1 LHLIYSN
8 AYIRYLI
15 FVQIKLS
22 EEGKL
27 EKPPVNVFN
36 TVVNTCEICGEEE
49 LTLVVLEAM
58 KKSHKTDGNIITF
71 NIALKR
77 LSKQGQ
83 VRACE
88 GIMIGMLEAGV
99 EPNVVSYTT
108 CIGACAKS
116 GDSAYAYEW
125 LRRMR
130 SRNVNPNFHTYNTA
144 LAACLDGKLQ
154 STIRASTIAR
164 EMMVDVAKELVVG
177 LDGPAEYKS
186 VIPDL
191 YTKTLARNLMKQ
203 LRENW
208 RAGEIDMAVAK
219 ATIRVPLLK
228 LVDFDNSKVTAPAQS
243 SPAADPSEKSVRATK
258 EDEDDDSEVRKSEA
272 EVDFNAVVILSQSS
286 HRQVEV

>member
-1 LHLIYSN
+1 ME
-8 AYIRYLI
+8 R
-15 FVQIKLS
+15 
-22 EEGKL
+22 
-27 EKPPVNVFN
+27 PPVNVFN

-108 CIGACAKS
+108 CIGACAQS

-154 STIRASTIAR
+154 STIRGSTIAR
-164 EMMVDVAKELVVG
+164 EMMVDVAKEMASG
-177 LDGPAEYKS
+177 LNGPAEYNS

-228 LVDFDNSKVTAPAQS
+228 LVDFEKEVAPIKVPVVEQQ
-243 SPAADPSEKSVRATK
+243 EKSK
-258 EDEDDDSEVRKSEA
+258 SKKDDEDDDSEVRKSEA
-272 EVDFNAVVILSQSS
+272 EVDFNAVIMLSQNSL
-286 HRQVEV
+286 RRVEV

>member
-1 LHLIYSN
+1 
-8 AYIRYLI
+8 
-15 FVQIKLS
+15 
-22 EEGKL
+22 
-27 EKPPVNVFN
+27 
-36 TVVNTCEICGEEE
+36 VVNTCEICGEEE

-58 KKSHKTDGNIITF
+58 KKSHETDGNIITF

-108 CIGACAKS
+108 CIGACAQS

-164 EMMVDVAKELVVG
+164 EMMVDVAKEMVAG
-177 LDGPAEYKS
+177 LNGPAEYNS

-203 LRENW
+203 LRDNW
-208 RAGEIDMAVAK
+208 RAGDIDMAVAK

-228 LVDFDNSKVTAPAQS
+228 LVDFDKSQFATVSVKPISV
-243 SPAADPSEKSVRATK
+243 DPSEKTVRSNK
-258 EDEDDDSEVRKSEA
+258 DDEDDDSEVRKSEA
-272 EVDFNAVVILSQSS
+272 EVDFNAVVMLSQNS
-286 HRQVEV
+286 HRRVEV

>member
-1 LHLIYSN
+1 M
-8 AYIRYLI
+8 
-15 FVQIKLS
+15 
-22 EEGKL
+22 
-27 EKPPVNVFN
+27 FN
-36 TVVNTCEICGEEE
+36 TVVNTCEICGEEA

-108 CIGACAKS
+108 CIGACAQS
-116 GDSAYAYEW
+116 GDSSFAYEW

-154 STIRASTIAR
+154 STIRGSTIAR
-164 EMMVDVAKELVVG
+164 EMMVDVAKEMALG
-177 LDGPAEYKS
+177 LNGPAEYNS
-186 VIPDL
+186 VIPDQ
-191 YTKTLARNLMKQ
+191 YTKTLARGIMKQ
-203 LRENW
+203 LRDNW
-208 RAGEIDMAVAK
+208 RAGDIDMAVAK
-219 ATIRVPLLK
+219 ATVRVPLLK
-228 LVDFDNSKVTAPAQS
+228 LVDFEKTNEVVSVKQPVEEQS
-243 SPAADPSEKSVRATK
+243 GKSRSPKND
-258 EDEDDDSEVRKSEA
+258 DDDDSEVRKSEA
-272 EVDFNAVVILSQSS
+272 EVDFNAVIMLSQNSL
-286 HRQVEV
+286 RRVEV